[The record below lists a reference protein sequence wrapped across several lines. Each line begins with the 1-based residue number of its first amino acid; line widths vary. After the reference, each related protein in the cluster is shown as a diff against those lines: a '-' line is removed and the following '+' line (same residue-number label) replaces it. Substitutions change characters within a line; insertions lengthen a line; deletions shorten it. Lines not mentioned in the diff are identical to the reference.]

1 MEIKLL
7 LTMAMYA
14 TFAHMQVIE
23 FRYKKTLRIKHLLAS
38 KAGVHESFRIQN
50 ESTLQDAC
58 YRLSAAR
65 VQTN

>member
-50 ESTLQDAC
+50 DTLQDAC